1 MSEAPRFSS
10 VILSRRRHRSFPVAP
25 IAALLLASGVHVL
38 TASGLLLSHFLFLE
52 VMQPARVSANIDP
65 PIVFR
70 PPPPAGGGDPSSG
83 PGRFGV
89 PKRGGGA
96 ADLTPSAERQPPP
109 AVTQPDALAPP
120 EAFSPQTSA
129 ERSDGSG
136 HGPGTGFT
144 GYDSLPEGNC
154 RHDCGDDPGGGGPG
168 PWGVAPDGVYRE
180 GDPRLSLPQLIQSSR
195 ILPAY
200 PDIARRAR
208 VQGSV
213 VLLIVVRPDGSVG
226 AIEVVRS
233 PDPRLGFDLTAI
245 EAIKQW
251 RYEPARLGVLPVA
264 VQLTVMVEFVI
275 SR

>member
-1 MSEAPRFSS
+1 
-10 VILSRRRHRSFPVAP
+10 
-25 IAALLLASGVHVL
+25 
-38 TASGLLLSHFLFLE
+38 
-52 VMQPARVSANIDP
+52 MQPARVSASVDP
-65 PIVFR
+65 LIVFQPPR
-70 PPPPAGGGDPSSG
+70 PEGGRDPVRG

-89 PKRGGGA
+89 PKRGGGME
-96 ADLTPSAERQPPP
+96 DLTPSAERKPSPT
-109 AVTQPDALAPP
+109 VTQPDALAPP
-120 EAFSPQTSA
+120 QAFSPQ
-129 ERSDGSG
+129 RSLARTDGSG

-144 GYDSLPEGNC
+144 GYDSLPAGNC
-154 RHDCGDDPGGGGPG
+154 MHDCGDDPAGGRPG
-168 PWGVAPDGVYRE
+168 PWSGPPDSVYRE
-180 GDPRLSLPQLIQSSR
+180 ADPRLSLPQLIQSSR

-251 RYEPARLGVLPVA
+251 RYEPARLGAVPVA